1 MSNEQKQKMKECQKE
16 YRKNTSDE
24 LKQKYKKNR
33 NNKMTDEQKQ
43 KIKDYQRQYK
53 KNMSDEQKQRYKEN
67 KRNKD
72 IKYKNLNSGKII
84 ITIIKDNNHF
94 NDVIKL

>member
-1 MSNEQKQKMKECQKE
+1 MSDEQKQKYKENK
-16 YRKNTSDE
+16 
-24 LKQKYKKNR
+24 

-43 KIKDYQRQYK
+43 KKDYQREYT
-53 KNMSDEQKQRYKEN
+53 KNMSNEQKQRYKEN

-72 IKYKNLNSGKII
+72 INYKNLNSEKII

-94 NDVIKL
+94 HDVIKL

>member
-1 MSNEQKQKMKECQKE
+1 MSDEQKQKYKE
-16 YRKNTSDE
+16 
-24 LKQKYKKNR
+24 NR
-33 NNKMTDEQKQ
+33 NNKMTDEQNQ
-43 KIKDYQRQYK
+43 KIKDYQREYER
-53 KNMSDEQKQRYKEN
+53 NMSDEQKQRYKEN

-72 IKYKNLNSGKII
+72 INDKKLNIEKII

>member
-1 MSNEQKQKMKECQKE
+1 M
-16 YRKNTSDE
+16 SDE
-24 LKQKYKKNR
+24 TKQKYKENR

-43 KIKDYQRQYK
+43 KIKDYQREYK

-67 KRNKD
+67 KRNKN
-72 IKYKNLNSGKII
+72 INYKKLNSEKII

>member
-1 MSNEQKQKMKECQKE
+1 M
-16 YRKNTSDE
+16 SDE
-24 LKQKYKKNR
+24 QRQNYKENR

-43 KIKDYQRQYK
+43 KIKDYQREYK
-53 KNMSDEQKQRYKEN
+53 RNMSAEQKQRYKEN
-67 KRNKD
+67 KRNKN
-72 IKYKNLNSGKII
+72 INSEKS